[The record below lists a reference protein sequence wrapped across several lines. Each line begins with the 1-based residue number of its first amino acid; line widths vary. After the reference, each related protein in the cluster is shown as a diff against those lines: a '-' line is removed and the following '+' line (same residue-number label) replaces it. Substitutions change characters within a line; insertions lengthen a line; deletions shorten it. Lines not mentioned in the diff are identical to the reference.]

1 MSKSNDNGRALEAR
15 LVEVITLQNPEIQ
28 LIGSTPNDQ
37 IRDLIHFQ
45 ALTENQKKDFT
56 DFSIRYAQEITVQ
69 DIMAIE
75 RLKDTAAK
83 QGDVTDIR
91 IIYKDGSIRN
101 ISLKHNHDACKHQ
114 RPAALI
120 KNQLGIM
127 DKNLDLQYRRE
138 LNAIYEAFKA
148 EVLPEDKEEGVYLFR
163 LVKERNPDLI
173 KNLYHDVCNLVKKY
187 LLEHSD
193 EESIKKYFKFL
204 VGNITFEKVAV
215 YPKIRTILI
224 KDFTSVAD
232 ATAVVEATIDP
243 NNGHLIVKFDNNFIL
258 DMRLHTASSKF
269 SLTKAL
275 SLKFDSVI
283 DMENAPVT
291 LESISF

>member
-15 LVEVITLQNPEIQ
+15 LVEVITLQNPKIQ

-56 DFSIRYAQEITVQ
+56 DFSIRYAQEINVQ
-69 DIMAIE
+69 DIRAIE

-127 DKNLDLQYRRE
+127 DKDLDLQYRRE

-148 EVLPEDKEEGVYLFR
+148 QVLPEDKEEGVYLFR

-173 KNLYHDVCNLVKKY
+173 KNLYYDVCNLVKKY

-204 VGNITFEKVAV
+204 VGNITFEKVAL

-232 ATAVVEATIDP
+232 ATAVVEASIDP
-243 NNGHLIVKFDNNFIL
+243 DNGHLIVKFNNNFIL

-269 SLTKAL
+269 SLNKAL
-275 SLKFDSVI
+275 SLKFDSVV
-283 DMENAPVT
+283 DMKNAPVT
-291 LESISF
+291 HKSISF

>member
-15 LVEVITLQNPEIQ
+15 LVEVITLQNPKIQ

-56 DFSIRYAQEITVQ
+56 DFSIRYAQEINVQ
-69 DIMAIE
+69 DIRAIE

-127 DKNLDLQYRRE
+127 DKDLDLQYRRE

-148 EVLPEDKEEGVYLFR
+148 QVLPEDKEEGVYLFR

-173 KNLYHDVCNLVKKY
+173 KNLYYDVCNLVKKY

-204 VGNITFEKVAV
+204 VGNITFEKVAL

-232 ATAVVEATIDP
+232 ATAVVEASIDP
-243 NNGHLIVKFDNNFIL
+243 DNGHLIVKFNNNFIL

-269 SLTKAL
+269 SLNKAL
-275 SLKFDSVI
+275 SLKFDSVVG
-283 DMENAPVT
+283 MKNAPVT
-291 LESISF
+291 HKSISF